1 MRSCQNVGPMPR
13 KLTMG
18 TMLLAL
24 ASVAAPALAQ
34 TPPAQKASPQL
45 GRWIDVQNATMNV
58 RYRFVDNSAGTI
70 TTNQLQHRESL
81 RARFKADAAG
91 KYALNV
97 GAFSGSRFT
106 SSWNNTGI
114 GLGNWQAPLALRALY
129 FAAQPIAGVEA
140 QYGSMYILKGEST
153 EITTYDEDGYVIG
166 QRISVRRPRNLFFD
180 EMSATVGYFT
190 GHPAEYGVS
199 KRVQYLDERP
209 NYGHYLV
216 DKKVGTR
223 AGISLDFTSVDSAR
237 TWRAATNVNTRELRA
252 VDSVLFETYKRTNQS
267 PAYGF
272 AVTANKAIT
281 RALGFNGGYA
291 SIDPFYGGLNSDRF
305 HIGNRIFFMATYA
318 LSPRFTASA
327 FITRAVGNDVAIPQ
341 RTLSNL
347 IFAYNA
353 LPDLRRTGLF

>member
-1 MRSCQNVGPMPR
+1 MPR
-13 KLTMG
+13 QLTLVL
-18 TMLLAL
+18 TLLTL
-24 ASVAAPALAQ
+24 ACAAAPARGQ
-34 TPPAQKASPQL
+34 TTPQQKPVPQL
-45 GRWIDVQNATMNV
+45 ARWVDVQNATMNV

-70 TTNQLQHRESL
+70 TTNQVQHRESL

-114 GLGNWQAPLALRALY
+114 GLGDWQAPFAVRALY
-129 FAAQPIAGVEA
+129 FAAQPVAGVEA

-153 EITTYDEDGYVIG
+153 EITTYDDDGYVIG

-190 GHPAEYGVS
+190 SDPVEYRVS
-199 KRVQYLDERP
+199 KRVKYLDERP

-223 AGISLDFTSVDSAR
+223 AGISLDFTSVGGAR
-237 TWRAATNVNTRELRA
+237 TWRAATNVNIRELR
-252 VDSVLFETYKRTNQS
+252 VLDSVLYENYKRTNKS
-267 PAYGF
+267 PEYGF

-291 SIDPFYGGLNSDRF
+291 SIDPLYGGLNSDRF
-305 HIGNRIFFMATYA
+305 HIGNRIFFTATYA

-327 FITRAVGNDVAIPQ
+327 FITRAVGNDVAVPQ